1 MNDINTCTCDFLCE
15 EPPIYYNSALCTVHT
30 HTHTYLQTSALT
42 LQLIAPL
49 NLTTP
54 FSLSVK
60 LKPWVSFFPGTMFST
75 HTDYRLRPLRWLYL
89 DQQSVESC
97 VAKAPLLCVWKLLLP
112 LWHASPHDFVNKD
125 KSWLWD
131 GTFHTQIS
139 PQHNTSAG
147 WVHFSQPVI
156 KQILCWRLKIKLSQ

>member
-1 MNDINTCTCDFLCE
+1 MYST
-15 EPPIYYNSALCTVHT
+15 HT
-30 HTHTYLQTSALT
+30 HRHTHTYLKPSALT

-54 FSLSVK
+54 FLSLWSSGLGCPFFLAQCSAHTLITDWDLYTDSIWINSLLNLVL
-60 LKPWVSFFPGTMFST
+60 LK
-75 HTDYRLRPLRWLYL
+75 H
-89 DQQSVESC
+89 Q
-97 VAKAPLLCVWKLLLP
+97 LLCVWKLLLP
-112 LWHASPHDFVNKD
+112 LWHVSPHDFVNKD